1 MTQME
6 SVGVLFIGLGLIAGS
21 IGTTQGFA
29 NVIVPSIFLTGVG
42 MAVTAFGRYR

>member
-1 MTQME
+1 MNQME

-29 NVIVPSIFLTGVG
+29 NVILPLVFFTGVG
-42 MAVTAFGRYR
+42 MAVAAFGRYR